1 LAAVATAVTAL
12 TFMGTAVA
20 APVRA
25 AALGEEPVL
34 PASCTI
40 SRLPVPVDL
49 DQSLVTGAD
58 PTGRYL
64 LGRAYPHNPR
74 TWFRQVLIWDNGTMQ
89 KVDLP
94 GVDQALTD
102 ITSTGVAVGSSY
114 YTINGQYGPRP
125 WLLRD
130 GQVTQL
136 PGVDEGDAK
145 AINELGAAV
154 GNRRTPQGLRPVLW
168 TSTSTPAVDLP
179 LPEGVLS
186 GDARG
191 INEDGV
197 IIGNVSID
205 SSGRNQYPIMW
216 SADGTVG
223 KLPLPSGA
231 TSGMV
236 HDFAGDWATGWAAFA
251 DDTRWVRWNV
261 RTGAVQAYPEFSAI
275 DGANSHG
282 WLVGQSTQWQALLAS
297 DSGSLTLPDLYDHS
311 QQFDNIATTISDDG
325 RLIAGQAN
333 DSWDKIRAVVWHCS

>member
-1 LAAVATAVTAL
+1 LAAVATAVTTL
-12 TFMGTAVA
+12 TFVGTAVA

-34 PASCTI
+34 PASCAI
-40 SRLPVPVDL
+40 SRLPVPVDM

-64 LGRAYPHNPR
+64 LGRAYPHNPQ
-74 TWFRQVLIWDNGTMQ
+74 TYARQVLVWDNGTMQ

-94 GVDQALTD
+94 GVDQALYD
-102 ITSTGVAVGSSY
+102 ITSTGVAVGSGY
-114 YTINGQYGPRP
+114 FTVNGWDQPKP

-136 PGVDEGDAK
+136 PGVDYGDAK
-145 AINELGAAV
+145 AINELGAVV
-154 GNRRTPQGLRPVLW
+154 GSRVTQAADWPVLW
-168 TSTSTPAVDLP
+168 KSVSAPAVDLP
-179 LPEGVLS
+179 LPVGGVY

-197 IIGNVSID
+197 VIGNFGD
-205 SSGRNQYPIMW
+205 SSGEHPIMW
-216 SADGTVG
+216 GADGTFSE
-223 KLPLPSGA
+223 LPLPSGA
-231 TSGMV
+231 TDGMV
-236 HDFAGDWATGWAAFA
+236 HELTGDWATGWAAFA
-251 DDTRWVRWNV
+251 DGTRWVRWNV

-333 DSWDKIRAVVWHCS
+333 DSWDKIRAVVWHCN